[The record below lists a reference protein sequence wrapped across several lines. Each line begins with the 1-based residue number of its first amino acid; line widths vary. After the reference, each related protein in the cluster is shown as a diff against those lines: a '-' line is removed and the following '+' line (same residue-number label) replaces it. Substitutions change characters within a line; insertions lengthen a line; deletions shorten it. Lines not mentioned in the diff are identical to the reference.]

1 MLLQDTEGL
10 AVPDW
15 VNVLYPY
22 PLGNLV
28 SKQYIATFAG
38 NQEVIRLVV
47 GKASLILSIL
57 NPSLLF
63 KNQPS
68 LSNILPTLSV
78 INRPH
83 NKFYYCPN
91 TDLFL
96 AFLPS

>member
-28 SKQYIATFAG
+28 SMQYIATFAG

-47 GKASLILSIL
+47 GKA
-57 NPSLLF
+57 
-63 KNQPS
+63 
-68 LSNILPTLSV
+68 
-78 INRPH
+78 
-83 NKFYYCPN
+83 
-91 TDLFL
+91 
-96 AFLPS
+96 